1 MTEDKH
7 SKFRRLA
14 VMRGERVLKDLD
26 LLSNLA
32 NRNNYSY
39 TDEEVK
45 VLFGAIDDALR
56 SAKGSFNN
64 KKERG
69 IRL

>member
-7 SKFRRLA
+7 NKFRRLA
-14 VMRGERVLKDLD
+14 KMRGERVLKDLG

-32 NRNNYSY
+32 NKNNYSY
-39 TDEEVK
+39 SDEEVK

-56 SAKGSFNN
+56 ATKASFYN